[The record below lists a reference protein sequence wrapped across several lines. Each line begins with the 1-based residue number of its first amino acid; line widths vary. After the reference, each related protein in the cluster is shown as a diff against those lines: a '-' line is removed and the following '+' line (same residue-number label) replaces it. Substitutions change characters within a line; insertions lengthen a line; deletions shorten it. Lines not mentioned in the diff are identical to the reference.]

1 MKILDKYIL
10 KQFTKTFFTVFAILF
25 FIFILQAIWLYLPEL
40 AGKDLDAILIC
51 KFLLFKMPALVPMA
65 LPLSVV
71 LASIMTFGDLSENYE
86 FAAMKS
92 AGISLQRSVYST
104 GIFIGFLT
112 IATFFFANNIIP
124 YSEYKFVNFRK
135 NIAQKK
141 PAMAIIEGQFS
152 PIGNYSIKVEKKQG
166 PNGNILK
173 DITIH
178 EKSANG
184 EGNRKVIKAN
194 RGELASSMQ
203 SSNLK
208 LVLYD
213 GYYYEDIIPTKFED
227 RNKFP
232 FVKGSFK
239 TDIINIDLNKLNGVD
254 LNDESVKNTDNML
267 NISQLKY
274 TVDSLNRNYKKD
286 IISFADNIYPRTGAN
301 NISKKVKSK
310 DKINVDILSKFDD
323 TKKLQILKNAANNV
337 ASTIFSIDASTT
349 DFQSKVKNMDA
360 HWISI
365 YFKFVIA
372 FSCILMFFIGAPL
385 GAIIRKGGLGLPM
398 IFAVLIFIIFHFVNT
413 FGKKLAEEDGISSF
427 LGCWLSTLILGPLA
441 IFLSYRAIND
451 KGGTI
456 NFDAVLNPIK
466 SFFAKILP
474 ANKIAIKPE
483 LSQVD
488 LYRKFTIMNNMALL
502 FYIIALIF
510 LCLVA
515 IFNKKIILLIFF
527 ASTIALYFCT
537 VMAHAKTE
545 DLCRLKNKKPSLILF
560 ICAIFSLPLYPL
572 FYYYSKKFFK
582 NDTK

>member
-10 KQFTKTFFTVFAILF
+10 KQFTKTFFIVFAILF

-104 GIFIGFLT
+104 GIFIVFLT

-267 NISQLKY
+267 NISQLQY

-301 NISKKVKSK
+301 NISKKVKYK
-310 DKINVDILSKFDD
+310 DKINVDILSRFDD
-323 TKKLQILKNAANNV
+323 TKKLQIVKNATNNIT
-337 ASTIFSIDASTT
+337 STIFSIDASKT
-349 DFQSKVKNMDA
+349 DFQFKVKNMDA

-456 NFDAVLNPIK
+456 NFDVVLNPIK

-474 ANKIAIKPE
+474 AKKIAIKPE

-502 FYIIALIF
+502 FYIISLVL

-515 IFNKKIILLIFF
+515 IFNKKIILLMFF
-527 ASTIALYFCT
+527 LGVIALYFCA
-537 VMAHAKTE
+537 VMAHSKTE
-545 DLCRLKNKKPSLILF
+545 DLCKLKNKKPSLILF

-572 FYYYSKKFFK
+572 FYCYSKKFFK